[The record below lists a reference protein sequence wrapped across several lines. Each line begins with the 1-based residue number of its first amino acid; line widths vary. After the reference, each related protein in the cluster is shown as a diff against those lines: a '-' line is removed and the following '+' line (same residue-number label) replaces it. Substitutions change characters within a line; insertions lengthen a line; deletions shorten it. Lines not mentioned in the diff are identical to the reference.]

1 MVNRKRV
8 DKNSINTEKYSVAID
23 LLINKQISQCA
34 SVLAIEEGELKAWI
48 DLHHHVPNKT
58 LLHLLKLVKL
68 HQLNPVTEEVALLEY
83 ANHEWQAFIGI
94 NGWITLINRHPEFRG
109 VSFNESIDENCALPA
124 WIECSIFRSDRDIP
138 TTIREYFCEV
148 RAESEVWKKMPR
160 RMLRHRALTQCA
172 RLAFGINDDV
182 LEGAISRKDQSSNE
196 EPKIN
201 SKSLNGQGDRRRDPG
216 KAINGCAVL
225 KKMLLEEG
233 I

>member
-34 SVLAIEEGELKAWI
+34 SVLSIEEDELKAWI

-68 HQLNPVTEEVALLEY
+68 YQLNPVTEEVALLEY

-94 NGWITLINRHPEFRG
+94 NGWITLINRHPAFRG
-109 VSFNESIDENCALPA
+109 VSFNESIDENCALPT

-148 RAESEVWKKMPR
+148 RAESEVWKKN
-160 RMLRHRALTQCA
+160 A
-172 RLAFGINDDV
+172 
-182 LEGAISRKDQSSNE
+182 
-196 EPKIN
+196 
-201 SKSLNGQGDRRRDPG
+201 
-216 KAINGCAVL
+216 
-225 KKMLLEEG
+225 
-233 I
+233 